1 MVSWFMSHHRALPGL
16 SGGTSEL
23 LFLSCQP
30 KCLSGR
36 AGGVAPQEMAHPA
49 PGRVWEL
56 PRVAPEPH
64 PSTGTETSPAMAGP
78 GRHGERSCGRSDP
91 GRASPKPRG
100 DSAASHQHTRLP
112 SPPQNPIKWPWD
124 TAPAT
129 HKCHL
134 WTPNFPARNHPW
146 EFSSFPLWRIPCWKH
161 LDMETWKYGN
171 TWGGFCCGTR
181 KTNPEIT
188 QASFGDTLGTPQS
201 GRGVKANPGVE
212 LPLSMEEIR
221 FSRGFWRVLLDPGG
235 FR

>member
-78 GRHGERSCGRSDP
+78 GHHGERSCGCSDP

-100 DSAASHQHTRLP
+100 GSAASHQHTRLP

-134 WTPNFPARNHPW
+134 WTPNFQHETTPGNFPPFPCG
-146 EFSSFPLWRIPCWKH
+146 EFPVGSTWTWKH
-161 LDMETWKYGN
+161 GNMETP
-171 TWGGFCCGTR
+171 GGAFAVAPG
-181 KTNPEIT
+181 KPT
-188 QASFGDTLGTPQS
+188 QKSLRPALGTPW
-201 GRGVKANPGVE
+201 GHLRAA
-212 LPLSMEEIR
+212 
-221 FSRGFWRVLLDPGG
+221 GG
-235 FR
+235 LKPILAWSCP